1 MRLLQ
6 DRGGVVLFKRCGLF
20 MLYLLTSKVGIQ
32 CLLEPFSQ
40 YSLMSLQIPVPYGCK
55 PDQAQS
61 SPGLF
66 TPDQSCGPL
75 ATFLQ
80 VRSINFLSLQI
91 LYLSTCRCL
100 GLTGM
105 FRALYSTLFYAG
117 MDPGPRNVVPFL
129 VWTYL
134 SLNHFLRT
142 QDQFVTYLSGSGNKI
157 RLSTQ
162 CNLCLL
168 CNKCSVMLVLITY
181 HPPLCPESLL
191 IKGLIKVGFV

>member
-40 YSLMSLQIPVPYGCK
+40 YSLMSLQIPVPYDCK
-55 PDQAQS
+55 PDQVQS

-66 TPDQSCGPL
+66 TPGQSYGPL

-105 FRALYSTLFYAG
+105 CRILYCPPCSTLEWTR
-117 MDPGPRNVVPFL
+117 DPGVWFHSLLGLTSALPLTTWPLFEDSRLVRYPF
-129 VWTYL
+129 
-134 SLNHFLRT
+134 
-142 QDQFVTYLSGSGNKI
+142 LSGSGNKI
-157 RLSTQ
+157 RLFSQ

-168 CNKCSVMLVLITY
+168 CNKCLVMLFLITY
-181 HPPLCPESLL
+181 LPPLYPE
-191 IKGLIKVGFV
+191 FF

>member
-1 MRLLQ
+1 MPIPWSGLTLWSFYLGPCPNCSFSYFLGYAMRLLQ

-40 YSLMSLQIPVPYGCK
+40 YSLMSLQIPVPYDCK
-55 PDQAQS
+55 PDQVQS

-66 TPDQSCGPL
+66 TPGQSYGPL

-105 FRALYSTLFYAG
+105 CRILYCHPVLHWNG
-117 MDPGPRNVVPFL
+117 PGTQECGSIPCLDLPQP
-129 VWTYL
+129 Y
-134 SLNHFLRT
+134 HFLRT
-142 QDQFVTYLSGSGNKI
+142 QDQFVTL
-157 RLSTQ
+157 
-162 CNLCLL
+162 
-168 CNKCSVMLVLITY
+168 
-181 HPPLCPESLL
+181 
-191 IKGLIKVGFV
+191 F